1 VHKRLSRAVDSP
13 SLPPSAVGKK
23 SPVLV
28 DPLSDPMKRAQSQRV
43 LEEQV
48 NDQIYVALGDAL
60 PARSV
65 PHVRDSLSPVL
76 WARSGFLSTPEGKES
91 RIGVPNGVFRP
102 MIRRHTEARES
113 GGSRPAGERLVRSE
127 SDLRKPFPLPRYYFR
142 NPILSA

>member
-1 VHKRLSRAVDSP
+1 
-13 SLPPSAVGKK
+13 
-23 SPVLV
+23 
-28 DPLSDPMKRAQSQRV
+28 MKRAQSQRV

-48 NDQIYVALGDAL
+48 SDQIHAALGEAL
-60 PARSV
+60 PLRSV
-65 PHVRDSLSPVL
+65 PHARNSISPVL

-102 MIRRHTEARES
+102 MIRRHTEAGEP
-113 GGSRPAGERLVRSE
+113 GGSRPAGERLVRGE